1 MHQLILTMFAV
12 LELNLLIYWT
22 VHIVLHQVPVVDMK
36 VSLELSADQ
45 VSKLK
50 AAILLL

>member
-12 LELNLLIYWT
+12 LELNLLIIYWT
-22 VHIVLHQVPVVDMK
+22 VRIVLRQVPVVDIK

-45 VSKLK
+45 VSKLR
-50 AAILLL
+50 AAI